1 MFTQLNINAGLA
13 FGAFAIAAFCFISSL
28 RKNLSRVQH
37 ATYLIICLSCL
48 VCPLTSIAEELFLT
62 FGKDGDGLLWLFMGS
77 EVIFFVFHS
86 FLAPSFGLYVLSLNG
101 TLVGRKKRLWFIY
114 WIPVMLVEIAN
125 IANIFFPRDA
135 RPLYTVTVGEAG
147 NYVYQRGDFMFIF
160 YIVAGLYVLLSLF
173 AFIRNIRALN
183 AKKIVSLLSFYIA
196 TLAGVVIQF
205 FWKEIKLE
213 AFFESFSILGLLIL
227 LESDTGII
235 NNRTGLYN
243 EIAFYNDNA
252 IAMAAKR
259 KYSIITLQSP
269 DYFQYLEMLGQT
281 NYNGVE
287 ILVARYLTSIVK
299 SQYVYHLSNGA
310 YGIMLYEEKES
321 DVDMIVQ
328 MIQHRFEEP
337 FGYGAIE
344 ASPRWNITVAKVPSD
359 IDDPSQLHYLFAG
372 KNGGFEQKVIIRDSL
387 SLRFIKRRSKI
398 EGAIARGLRD
408 NNFKVYY
415 QPIWDASRNKILSAE
430 ALLRLIDPELGFIG
444 PDEFIPVAEE
454 NGTIIELGHWVFEEA
469 CKMAKKNEIR
479 NLGIEWLEI
488 NLSVN
493 QLPEKDLPGRFLEI
507 AHRYDLPPS
516 FLNIEITETADAAND
531 NELVDRIQNLVKV
544 GFPLSLDDYGT
555 GYSNFTRLIK
565 SRFRTIKI
573 DRSLLLSAE
582 QGPIGKSVLSSI
594 YKTMNGLSFR
604 TIQEGVETE
613 EQKNLI
619 LSFGANMIQGYF
631 FSKPVPEQEF
641 IEYVMK
647 FNKIKH
653 TS

>member
-13 FGAFAIAAFCFISSL
+13 FGAFAIALFCFISSL

-48 VCPLTSIAEELFLT
+48 VCPLTSIAEEVFIT

-101 TLVGRKKRLWFIY
+101 TLVGRKKRIWFIY

-135 RPLYTVTVGEAG
+135 RPLYTATVGEAG

-183 AKKIVSLLSFYIA
+183 AKKIISLLSFYAA

-205 FWKEIKLE
+205 LWKDIKFE

-235 NNRTGLYN
+235 NNNTGLYN
-243 EIAFYNDNA
+243 ENAFYNDNA
-252 IAMAAKR
+252 TAMAAKR
-259 KYSIITLQSP
+259 KYTIITLQSP

-281 NYNGVE
+281 NYNGIE
-287 ILVARYLTSIVK
+287 LLVARYLTSIVK

-344 ASPRWNITVAKVPSD
+344 ASPRWTITVAKVPND
-359 IDDPSQLHYLFAG
+359 IEDPSQLHYLFAG

-398 EGAIARGLRD
+398 EGAIARGVSKENALKIYD
-408 NNFKVYY
+408 EMSEFAKY
-415 QPIWDASRNKILSAE
+415 AFNKSHACAYSVVAYRTAYLKCHYPREYLSA
-430 ALLRLIDPELGFIG
+430 LITSVLDSEGK
-444 PDEFIPVAEE
+444 VASYIAEV
-454 NGTIIELGHWVFEEA
+454 GKQG
-469 CKMAKKNEIR
+469 IR
-479 NLGIEWLEI
+479 
-488 NLSVN
+488 V
-493 QLPEKDLPGRFLEI
+493 
-507 AHRYDLPPS
+507 LPPS
-516 FLNIEITETADAAND
+516 VNDSGIDFTVEGKDVRFGLLAIKNIGKNVLSRILEEREKNGKYKSFEDFLSRTCDFDVYE
-531 NELVDRIQNLVKV
+531 KV
-544 GFPLSLDDYGT
+544 VE
-555 GYSNFTRLIK
+555 NLIK
-565 SRFRTIKI
+565 SGAFDCFGKKRSQLLQVYSAAMKSLSKQRSSDVKGQI
-573 DRSLLLSAE
+573 DLFSQLSGE
-582 QGPIGKSVLSSI
+582 ETPGKLVI
-594 YKTMNGLSFR
+594 DWPD
-604 TIQEGVETE
+604 VEE
-613 EQKNLI
+613 LPYNE
-619 LSFGANMIQGYF
+619 
-631 FSKPVPEQEF
+631 
-641 IEYVMK
+641 
-647 FNKIKH
+647 
-653 TS
+653 

>member
-13 FGAFAIAAFCFISSL
+13 FGAFAIALFCFAASL
-28 RKNLSRVQH
+28 KRNLSRIQH

-48 VCPLTSIAEELFLT
+48 VCPLTGIAEELFLV

-77 EVIFFVFHS
+77 EVLFFVFHS

-101 TLVGRKKRLWFIY
+101 TLVGRRKRLWLIY
-114 WIPVMLVEIAN
+114 WIPCMIVELAN

-147 NYVYQRGDFMFIF
+147 NYLYQRGDYMFIF
-160 YIVAGLYVLLSLF
+160 YIVAALYVLLSLF

-183 AKKIVSLLSFYIA
+183 ARKIASLISFYVA
-196 TLAGVVIQF
+196 TLAGVFIQL
-205 FWKEIKLE
+205 FWKDIKFE
-213 AFFESFSILGLLIL
+213 AFFESISILGLLVL

-235 NNRTGLYN
+235 NNNTGLYN
-243 EIAFYNDNA
+243 EMAFYNDNA
-252 IAMAAKR
+252 TAMGAKR
-259 KYSIITLQSP
+259 KYTIITIQSP

-281 NYNGVE
+281 NYNGIE
-287 ILVARYLTSIVK
+287 LLVARYLTTIVK

-310 YGIMLYEEKES
+310 YGIMVYDERQN

-328 MIQHRFEEP
+328 MLENRLAEP

-344 ASPRWNITVAKVPSD
+344 ASPRWTITVAKVPND
-359 IDDPSQLHYLFAG
+359 IEDASQLHYLFAG
-372 KNGGFEQKVIIRDSL
+372 KNGSFEKKVIIRDSL
-387 SLRFIKRRSKI
+387 SLRFIKRRSQI
-398 EGAIARGLRD
+398 QGAIARGLRD
-408 NNFKVYY
+408 HNFKVYY
-415 QPIWDASRNKILSAE
+415 QPIWDASRNKIVSAE

-469 CKMAKKNEIR
+469 CRFAKNNEIKD
-479 NLGIEWLEI
+479 LGIEWLEI
-488 NLSVN
+488 NLSVY

-516 FLNIEITETADAAND
+516 FLNIEITETADASND
-531 NELVDRIQNLVKV
+531 NELLDRIQNLVKV

-555 GYSNFTRLIK
+555 GYSTFSRLIK
-565 SRFRTIKI
+565 SKFRTIKI

-613 EQKNLI
+613 AQKNLI
-619 LSFGANMIQGYF
+619 LSFGAQMIQGYF
-631 FSKPVPEQEF
+631 FSKPIPGDEF

-647 FNKIKH
+647 FNKIKFIA
-653 TS
+653 